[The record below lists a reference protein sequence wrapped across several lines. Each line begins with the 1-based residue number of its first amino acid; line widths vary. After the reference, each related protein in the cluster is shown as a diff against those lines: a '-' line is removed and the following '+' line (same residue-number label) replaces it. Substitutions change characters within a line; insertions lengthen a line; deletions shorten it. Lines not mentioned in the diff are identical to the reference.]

1 MSGALQR
8 AAVLWQLLGSQEG
21 GWGGRAHQE
30 LGRCSVPPLKVSS
43 LTVKMPGNATFE
55 KKMEVSPNSTLG
67 ACKAVPVAAAWVVLV
82 RLKGLNEV
90 RTKLSV
96 KEYAVM
102 YFCKV
107 IFFLIFKKPNQTK
120 KTTEKNS
127 NTKPRTIVSQELSFW
142 FCY

>member
-1 MSGALQR
+1 MRFQHIIVYCKGRWPKWQADRCVCGEVTVGVRCPAKSGCS
-8 AAVLWQLLGSQEG
+8 VVPGELLGSQEG

-43 LTVKMPGNATFE
+43 FTIKMPGNATLE

-96 KEYAVM
+96 KEYAVT

-107 IFFLIFKKPNQTK
+107 IFF
-120 KTTEKNS
+120 
-127 NTKPRTIVSQELSFW
+127 
-142 FCY
+142 